1 MGLCSAKRSLLCI
14 IGLITFIWGTF
25 MITHVERWQTR
36 SISGADSSDNS
47 QVYQSTVNLVP
58 QNEEEKEE
66 ERRGF
71 ERNGFNQFVS
81 DRVPLNRAVPD
92 TRDQRY

>member
-1 MGLCSAKRSLLCI
+1 
-14 IGLITFIWGTF
+14 
-25 MITHVERWQTR
+25 MITHIERWQTI
-36 SISGADSSDNS
+36 SISETDSSDSN

-81 DRVPLNRAVPD
+81 DRVPLNRAIPD

>member
-1 MGLCSAKRSLLCI
+1 M
-14 IGLITFIWGTF
+14 
-25 MITHVERWQTR
+25 ERWQM
-36 SISGADSSDNS
+36 SYLVEADSRQAS
-47 QVYQSTVNLVP
+47 QLIVKLVP

-81 DRVPLNRAVPD
+81 DRVLLDRTVPD

>member
-1 MGLCSAKRSLLCI
+1 MV
-14 IGLITFIWGTF
+14 TYMDT
-25 MITHVERWQTR
+25 WQIKSVKT
-36 SISGADSSDNS
+36 GDSSNAL

-58 QNEEEKEE
+58 QTDEEKEE

-71 ERNGFNQFVS
+71 DRNGFNQFVS

-92 TRDQRY
+92 TRDQRYNNNVNSSYFVVNG

>member
-14 IGLITFIWGTF
+14 IGIITFVWGTF
-25 MITHVERWQTR
+25 MITNVERWQTK
-36 SISGADSSDNS
+36 SIAESDSSDSS
-47 QVYQSTVNLVP
+47 QVYHFTINMVS

-71 ERNGFNQFVS
+71 ERNRFNQFVS
-81 DRVPLNRAVPD
+81 DRVPLNRAIPD
-92 TRDQRY
+92 TRDQSY

>member
-1 MGLCSAKRSLLCI
+1 MV
-14 IGLITFIWGTF
+14 TYMDT
-25 MITHVERWQTR
+25 WQIK
-36 SISGADSSDNS
+36 SIETDSRNAV

-58 QNEEEKEE
+58 QTEEEKEE

-71 ERNGFNQFVS
+71 DRNGFNQFVS

-92 TRDQRY
+92 TRDHRYEIVY

>member
-1 MGLCSAKRSLLCI
+1 MV
-14 IGLITFIWGTF
+14 TYMDT
-25 MITHVERWQTR
+25 WQIK
-36 SISGADSSDNS
+36 SIETGSRNAV

-58 QNEEEKEE
+58 QTEEEKEE

-71 ERNGFNQFVS
+71 DRNGFNQFVS

-92 TRDQRY
+92 TRDRRYEIVY

>member
-1 MGLCSAKRSLLCI
+1 MVTYMDTWQIKS
-14 IGLITFIWGTF
+14 
-25 MITHVERWQTR
+25 VET
-36 SISGADSSDNS
+36 DSNNAV

-58 QNEEEKEE
+58 QTEEEKEE

-71 ERNGFNQFVS
+71 DRNGFNQFVS

-92 TRDQRY
+92 TRDRRYILLLSSSYLVGHVNDWTDSGIITFM